1 MGYISFQKANSEVDL
16 LPADN
21 IVKVGNAT
29 ATAIVIT
36 FGTLAYGATGASEL
50 FNATVTY
57 ATTASLDNP
66 NVRGLVNE
74 AISLAAGTSSGAIEV
89 GLPTLVSSVVIDRA
103 NTPI

>member
-1 MGYISFQKANSEVDL
+1 MGYISFKKAGGEVDL

-21 IVKVGNAT
+21 IVHVGTAS

-36 FGTLAYGATGASEL
+36 FGSLAFGATGDSEL

-57 ATTASLDNP
+57 DTTASVTNP

-74 AISLAAGTSSGAIEV
+74 AISKAAGTSSGAIKV
-89 GLPTLVSSVVIDRA
+89 GLPTNVTSIVIDQA
-103 NTPI
+103 ATPI

>member
-1 MGYISFQKANSEVDL
+1 MGYISFKKASGEVDL

-21 IVKVGNAT
+21 IVHVGTAS

-50 FNATVTY
+50 LNATVTY
-57 ATTASLDNP
+57 ATTAALDSP

-74 AISLAAGTSSGAIEV
+74 AISKAAGTSSGAIKV
-89 GLPTLVSSVVIDRA
+89 GLPTLVSSVAIDQA
-103 NTPI
+103 ATPI